1 MLGICVRGA
10 LDQLPSHSYLGIRD
24 LGGSLAIGIA
34 NERRPLAGRWH
45 AEWSQGLYVGNDEG
59 RKLDKLDLSRHHK
72 ISKDRFVEINSRR
85 L

>member
-10 LDQLPSHSYLGIRD
+10 LDQLPSHNYLGIRD
-24 LGGSLAIGIA
+24 LGGNLAIGIA
-34 NERRPLAGRWH
+34 KKRQPLAGHWH
-45 AEWSQGLYVGNDEG
+45 AEWSRGLYVGNDER
-59 RKLDKLDLSRHHK
+59 RKLDKIDLNRDHK